1 MEKVLLIDG
10 NSIMNRAFYGI
21 MGNKMLT
28 TKDGHYTNAIYGFLS
43 IMFKN
48 MEEVEPTYMAIAFD
62 SKTAA
67 DTRKK
72 MYEGYKKHR
81 HAMPNELA
89 EQMPVIKEIL
99 EAMNIKTIEMADYEG
114 DDILGTLAKKFAHE
128 DKDVYILSGDRDL
141 FQLIEDHI
149 TVRIPR
155 TKMGKTETE
164 IYTKEKVEEEYGL
177 EPIDLIEVKALMGDS
192 SDEIPGVP
200 NVGPKTGTSLIK
212 QFKTIANLYKA
223 LEEGTVDLT
232 SKLKDTLIKNQDLAE
247 LSKELGTINTK
258 APIKEDLED
267 VKIVD
272 WDREKIA
279 EIFKRLNFNR
289 FIERFGLDKEINVKK
304 EAIKINVVE
313 KDVDELVK
321 DLNEAK
327 DANDLAK
334 DLNDLSKS
342 LDVTKNNDVEEND
355 TGSKQTN
362 GIIDKNLIFY
372 FETTSSNDETR
383 IIKKDILGIG
393 IYEKNENIIYT
404 KLNGKEDVLKL
415 KSIMEDAEINKIS
428 YNIKEDY
435 VLLKEYGI
443 NLMGIKYDADVA
455 AYILNPT
462 NTKHSIKDIASQYL
476 DIDLD
481 DLIPKKEDMQLNMF
495 DQVKDISNKEE
506 VGAYVYALNS
516 LYTITMQK
524 MKEDG
529 SIKLFEEIEMPLV
542 RVLGDMQFN
551 GMFVEKQELEK
562 FGEELKD
569 RLEKVKKEIYEYAG
583 EEFNINSTQQ
593 LGKILF
599 EKLKLTEPKKNKKGY
614 ATDVETL
621 EGIKHEHPIV
631 EKVLGYRSLIKLSS
645 TYVDGLI
652 PFINPKDNRIHAVF
666 NQTITATGR
675 ISCIDPN
682 LQNLPSHEGEGKNI
696 KKSFKAKDGYIYV
709 DADYSQIELRVLAH
723 ISKDET
729 MIEAFK
735 NDEDIHKQVA
745 SRVFGVPITKVTKE
759 QRSNAKAVNFGIIY
773 GITAFGL
780 SQQLKIGRKE
790 AQNYIDNYLKKYGGI
805 KIFMEDI
812 VKKAEEE
819 GFVETA
825 FGRRRYVPELK
836 SNNYVVRQF
845 GTRVAMNTPIQGT
858 AADIMKIAMNKVFDE
873 IKNLDAKVVL
883 QVHDELILEV
893 KEDQKE
899 QAKEILKSSM
909 ENATKLDVPLKVEL
923 SEGKTWFELK

>member
-48 MEEVEPTYMAIAFD
+48 MEEVKPSYMLIAFD

-67 DTRKK
+67 NTRKK

-81 HAMPNELA
+81 HAMPEELA
-89 EQMPVIKEIL
+89 EQMPVIKEVL
-99 EAMNIKTIEMADYEG
+99 NAMNIKIVEMADYEG
-114 DDILGTLAKKFAHE
+114 DDILGTFAKKFARE
-128 DKDVYILSGDRDL
+128 DKDVYILSGDRDI

-164 IYTKEKVEEEYGL
+164 IYTKAKVEEEYGL
-177 EPIDLIEVKALMGDS
+177 EPVDLIEVKALMGDS

-223 LEEGTVDLT
+223 LEDGTVDLT

-247 LSKELGTINTK
+247 LSKELGTINTN

-267 VKIVD
+267 VKIVE
-272 WDREKIA
+272 WNREKVA
-279 EIFKRLNFNR
+279 DIFKRLNFNR
-289 FIERFGLDKEINVKK
+289 FIERFGLDKEIKVKK
-304 EAIKINVVE
+304 EAIKINVIE
-313 KDVDELVK
+313 KNIDELVK
-321 DLNEAK
+321 E
-327 DANDLAK
+327 
-334 DLNDLSKS
+334 
-342 LDVTKNNDVEEND
+342 V
-355 TGSKQTN
+355 
-362 GIIDKNLIFY
+362 DKTLIFY
-372 FETTSSNDETR
+372 FETTSSNDESR

-393 IYEKNENIIYT
+393 IYGKNGNIIYT

-415 KSIMEDAEINKIS
+415 KSLMEDADIGKIS

-443 NLMGIKYDADVA
+443 NMKGIKYDADVA

-462 NTKHSIKDIASQYL
+462 NTKHNIKDIASQYL
-476 DIDLD
+476 DIVLD

-495 DQVKDISNKEE
+495 EQVKDISNKEE

-516 LYTITMQK
+516 LYAITMQK

-551 GMFVEKQELEK
+551 GMFVEKLEIEK
-562 FGEELKD
+562 IGKELKE

-614 ATDVETL
+614 STAVETL
-621 EGIKHEHPIV
+621 EGIKNEHPIV
-631 EKVLGYRSLIKLSS
+631 EKVLEYRGLIKLSS

-652 PFINPKDNRIHAVF
+652 IFINPKDSRIHAVF

-675 ISCIDPN
+675 ISCTDPN

-696 KKSFKAKDGYIYV
+696 KKSFKAKEGYVYI

-723 ISKDET
+723 ISKDEA
-729 MIEAFK
+729 MIKAFN
-735 NDEDIHKQVA
+735 NDGDIHREVA
-745 SRVFGVPITKVTKE
+745 SKVFGVPITKVTKE

-790 AQNYIDNYLKKYGGI
+790 AQNYIDNYLKKYSGI
-805 KIFMEDI
+805 KIFMEEI
-812 VKKAEEE
+812 VKKASEE
-819 GFVETA
+819 GLVETL

-858 AADIMKIAMNKVFDE
+858 AADIMKIAMNKVFDG
-873 IKNLDAKVVL
+873 IKDLDAKVVL

-893 KEDQKE
+893 KEEQKE

>member
-1 MEKVLLIDG
+1 MKKETNGGSMEKVLLIDG

-48 MEEVEPTYMAIAFD
+48 MEEVEPKYMAIAFD

-89 EQMPVIKEIL
+89 EQMPVIKEVL
-99 EAMNIKTIEMADYEG
+99 TAMNIKIIEMADYEG

-128 DKDVYILSGDRDL
+128 AKDVYILSGDRDL

-223 LEEGTVDLT
+223 LQDGTVDLT

-247 LSKELGTINTK
+247 LSKELGTININ

-272 WDREKIA
+272 WDREKVA

-289 FIERFGLDKEINVKK
+289 FIERFGLDKEINAKK
-304 EAIKINVVE
+304 EEIKINVIE
-313 KDVDELVK
+313 KSIDELVK
-321 DLNEAK
+321 ELNA
-327 DANDLAK
+327 
-334 DLNDLSKS
+334 
-342 LDVTKNNDVEEND
+342 T
-355 TGSKQTN
+355 
-362 GIIDKNLIFY
+362 KNLIFY
-372 FETTSSNDETR
+372 FETTSSNDESR

-393 IYEKNENIIYT
+393 IYEKNGNIIYT
-404 KLNGKEDVLKL
+404 KLNDKEDILKL
-415 KSIMEDAEINKIS
+415 KIIMEDANIDKIS

-443 NLMGIKYDADVA
+443 NMKGIKYDADVA

-462 NTKHSIKDIASQYL
+462 NTKHNIKDIASQYL

-551 GMFVEKQELEK
+551 GMNAQKQEIEK
-562 FGEELKD
+562 FGKELKE

-631 EKVLGYRSLIKLSS
+631 EKVLEYRSLIKLSS

-652 PFINPKDNRIHAVF
+652 VYINPKDSRIHAVF

-675 ISCIDPN
+675 ISCTDPN

-696 KKSFKAKDGYIYV
+696 KKSFKAKDGYVYV

-723 ISKDET
+723 ISKDKA

-735 NDEDIHKQVA
+735 NDEDIHRQVA
-745 SRVFGVPITKVTKE
+745 SKVFGVPITKVTKE

-790 AQNYIDNYLKKYGGI
+790 AQSYIDNYLKKYGGI
-805 KIFMEDI
+805 KEFMDGI
-812 VKKAEEE
+812 VKKAEKE

-845 GTRVAMNTPIQGT
+845 GTRVSMNTPIQGT

-873 IKNLDAKVVL
+873 IKDLDAKIVL

-893 KEDQKE
+893 KEEQKE
-899 QAKEILKSSM
+899 KAKEILKSSM
-909 ENATKLDVPLKVEL
+909 ENAAQLDVPLKVEL

>member
-48 MEEVEPTYMAIAFD
+48 MEEVKPSYMLIAFD

-67 DTRKK
+67 NTRKK

-81 HAMPNELA
+81 HAMPEELA
-89 EQMPVIKEIL
+89 EQMPVIKEVL
-99 EAMNIKTIEMADYEG
+99 NAMNIKIVEMADYEG
-114 DDILGTLAKKFAHE
+114 DDILGTFAKKFARE
-128 DKDVYILSGDRDL
+128 DKDVYILSGDRDI

-164 IYTKEKVEEEYGL
+164 IYTKAKVEEEYGL
-177 EPIDLIEVKALMGDS
+177 EPVDLIEVKALMGDS

-223 LEEGTVDLT
+223 LEDGTVDLT

-247 LSKELGTINTK
+247 LSKELGTINTN

-267 VKIVD
+267 VKIVE
-272 WDREKIA
+272 WNREKVA
-279 EIFKRLNFNR
+279 DIFKRLNFNR
-289 FIERFGLDKEINVKK
+289 FIERFGLDKEIKVKK
-304 EAIKINVVE
+304 EAIKINVIE
-313 KDVDELVK
+313 KNIDELVK
-321 DLNEAK
+321 E
-327 DANDLAK
+327 
-334 DLNDLSKS
+334 
-342 LDVTKNNDVEEND
+342 V
-355 TGSKQTN
+355 
-362 GIIDKNLIFY
+362 DKTLIFY
-372 FETTSSNDETR
+372 FETTSSNDESR

-393 IYEKNENIIYT
+393 IYGKNGNIIYT

-415 KSIMEDAEINKIS
+415 KSLMENADIGKIS

-443 NLMGIKYDADVA
+443 NMKGIKYDADVA

-462 NTKHSIKDIASQYL
+462 NTKHNIKDIASQYL
-476 DIDLD
+476 DIVLD

-495 DQVKDISNKEE
+495 EQVKDISNKEE

-516 LYTITMQK
+516 LYAITMQK

-551 GMFVEKQELEK
+551 GMFVEKLEIEK
-562 FGEELKD
+562 IGKELKE

-614 ATDVETL
+614 STAVETL
-621 EGIKHEHPIV
+621 EGIKNEHPIV
-631 EKVLGYRSLIKLSS
+631 EKVLEYRGLIKLSS

-652 PFINPKDNRIHAVF
+652 IFINPKDSRIHAVF

-675 ISCIDPN
+675 ISCTDPN

-696 KKSFKAKDGYIYV
+696 KKSFKAKEGYVYI

-723 ISKDET
+723 ISKDEA
-729 MIEAFK
+729 MIKAFN
-735 NDEDIHKQVA
+735 NDGDIHREVA
-745 SRVFGVPITKVTKE
+745 SKVFGVPITKVTKE

-790 AQNYIDNYLKKYGGI
+790 AQNYIDNYLKKYSGI
-805 KIFMEDI
+805 KIFMEEI
-812 VKKAEEE
+812 VKKASEE
-819 GFVETA
+819 GFVETL

-858 AADIMKIAMNKVFDE
+858 AADIMKIAMNKVFDG
-873 IKNLDAKVVL
+873 IKDLDAKVVL

-893 KEDQKE
+893 KEEQKE

-909 ENATKLDVPLKVEL
+909 ENAAKLDVPLKVEL

>member
-48 MEEVEPTYMAIAFD
+48 MEEVKPSYMLIAFD

-67 DTRKK
+67 NTRKK

-81 HAMPNELA
+81 HAMPEELA
-89 EQMPVIKEIL
+89 EQMPVIKEVL
-99 EAMNIKTIEMADYEG
+99 NAMNIKIVEMADYEG
-114 DDILGTLAKKFAHE
+114 DDILGTFAKKFARE
-128 DKDVYILSGDRDL
+128 DKDVYILSGDRDI

-164 IYTKEKVEEEYGL
+164 IYTKAKVEEEYGL
-177 EPIDLIEVKALMGDS
+177 EPVDLIEVKALMGDS

-223 LEEGTVDLT
+223 LEDGTVDLT

-247 LSKELGTINTK
+247 LSKELGTINTN

-267 VKIVD
+267 VKIVE
-272 WDREKIA
+272 WNREKVVD
-279 EIFKRLNFNR
+279 IFKRLNFNR
-289 FIERFGLDKEINVKK
+289 FIERFGLDKEIKAKK
-304 EAIKINVVE
+304 EAIKIDVIE
-313 KDVDELVK
+313 KNIDELVK
-321 DLNEAK
+321 E
-327 DANDLAK
+327 
-334 DLNDLSKS
+334 
-342 LDVTKNNDVEEND
+342 V
-355 TGSKQTN
+355 
-362 GIIDKNLIFY
+362 DKTLIFY
-372 FETTSSNDETR
+372 FETTSSNDESR

-393 IYEKNENIIYT
+393 IYGKNGNIIYT

-415 KSIMEDAEINKIS
+415 KSLMENADIGKIS

-443 NLMGIKYDADVA
+443 NMKGIKYDADVA

-462 NTKHSIKDIASQYL
+462 NTKHNIKDIASQYL
-476 DIDLD
+476 DIVLD

-495 DQVKDISNKEE
+495 EQVKDISNKEE

-516 LYTITMQK
+516 LYAITMQK

-551 GMFVEKQELEK
+551 GMFVEKK
-562 FGEELKD
+562 KKKKIGKELKE

-614 ATDVETL
+614 STAVETL
-621 EGIKHEHPIV
+621 EGIKNEHPIV
-631 EKVLGYRSLIKLSS
+631 EKVLEYRGLIKLSS

-652 PFINPKDNRIHAVF
+652 IFINPKDSRIHAVF

-675 ISCIDPN
+675 ISCTDPN

-696 KKSFKAKDGYIYV
+696 KKSFKAKEGYVYI

-723 ISKDET
+723 ISKDEA
-729 MIEAFK
+729 MIKAFN
-735 NDEDIHKQVA
+735 NDGDIHREVA
-745 SRVFGVPITKVTKE
+745 SKVFGVPITKVTKE

-790 AQNYIDNYLKKYGGI
+790 AQNYIDNYLKKYSGI
-805 KIFMEDI
+805 KIFMEEI
-812 VKKAEEE
+812 VKKASEE
-819 GFVETA
+819 GFVETL

-858 AADIMKIAMNKVFDE
+858 AADIMKIAMNKVFDG
-873 IKNLDAKVVL
+873 IKDLDAKVVL

-893 KEDQKE
+893 KEEQKE

>member
-21 MGNKMLT
+21 MGNKMLA

-89 EQMPVIKEIL
+89 EQMPVIKEVL
-99 EAMNIKTIEMADYEG
+99 QDMNIKIIEMADYEG

-164 IYTKEKVEEEYGL
+164 IYTKAKVEEEYGL

-223 LEEGTVDLT
+223 LQDGTVDLT

-247 LSKELGTINTK
+247 LSKKLGTINTK

-267 VKIVD
+267 VKIVE
-272 WDREKIA
+272 WDREKVA
-279 EIFKRLNFNR
+279 EIFKKLNFNR
-289 FIERFGLDKEINVKK
+289 FIERFGLDKEIKAKK
-304 EAIKINVVE
+304 EAIKINVIE
-313 KDVDELVK
+313 KNIDELVQE
-321 DLNEAK
+321 LNEAK
-327 DANDLAK
+327 D
-334 DLNDLSKS
+334 
-342 LDVTKNNDVEEND
+342 
-355 TGSKQTN
+355 
-362 GIIDKNLIFY
+362 LIFY
-372 FETTSSNDETR
+372 FETSSSNDESR

-393 IYEKNENIIYT
+393 IYEENGNIIYT
-404 KLNGKEDVLKL
+404 KLNGKDDVLKL
-415 KSIMEDAEINKIS
+415 KSIMENKKVGKIS

-443 NLMGIKYDADVA
+443 NMQGIKYDADVA

-462 NTKHSIKDIASQYL
+462 NTKHNIKDIASQYL

-516 LYTITMQK
+516 LYSITMKK
-524 MKEDG
+524 MQEDG

-551 GMFVEKQELEK
+551 GMFVEKQEIEK
-562 FGEELKD
+562 FGKELKE

-631 EKVLGYRSLIKLSS
+631 EKVLEYRSLIKLSS

-652 PFINPKDNRIHAVF
+652 AFINPKDSRIHAVF

-675 ISCIDPN
+675 ISCTDPN

-696 KKSFKAKDGYIYV
+696 KKSFKAKDGYVYV

-729 MIEAFK
+729 MIKAFN
-735 NDEDIHKQVA
+735 NDEDIHREVA
-745 SRVFGVPITKVTKE
+745 SKVFGVPITKVTKE

-780 SQQLKIGRKE
+780 LQQLKIGRKE

-805 KIFMEDI
+805 KTFMDNI

-819 GFVETA
+819 GFVETL

-858 AADIMKIAMNKVFDE
+858 AADIMKIAMNKVFDG
-873 IKNLDAKVVL
+873 IKDLDAKVVL

-893 KEDQKE
+893 KEEQKE
-899 QAKEILKSSM
+899 QAKQILQSSM
-909 ENATKLDVPLKVEL
+909 ENAAKLDVPLKVEL

>member
-48 MEEVEPTYMAIAFD
+48 MEEVKPSYMLIAFD

-67 DTRKK
+67 NTRKK

-81 HAMPNELA
+81 HAMPEELA
-89 EQMPVIKEIL
+89 EQMPVIKEVL
-99 EAMNIKTIEMADYEG
+99 NAMNIKIVEMADYEG
-114 DDILGTLAKKFAHE
+114 DDILGTFAKKFARE
-128 DKDVYILSGDRDL
+128 DKDVYILSGDRDI

-164 IYTKEKVEEEYGL
+164 IYTKAKVEEEYGL
-177 EPIDLIEVKALMGDS
+177 EPVDLIEVKALMGDS

-223 LEEGTVDLT
+223 LEDGTVDLT

-247 LSKELGTINTK
+247 LSKELGTINTN

-267 VKIVD
+267 VKIVE
-272 WDREKIA
+272 WNREKVVD
-279 EIFKRLNFNR
+279 IFKRLNFNR
-289 FIERFGLDKEINVKK
+289 FIERFGLDKEIKAKK
-304 EAIKINVVE
+304 EAIEIDVIE
-313 KDVDELVK
+313 KNIDELVK
-321 DLNEAK
+321 E
-327 DANDLAK
+327 
-334 DLNDLSKS
+334 
-342 LDVTKNNDVEEND
+342 V
-355 TGSKQTN
+355 
-362 GIIDKNLIFY
+362 DKTLIFY
-372 FETTSSNDETR
+372 FETTSSNDESR
-383 IIKKDILGIG
+383 IINKDILGIG
-393 IYEKNENIIYT
+393 IYGKNGNIIYT

-415 KSIMEDAEINKIS
+415 KSLMENADIGKIS

-443 NLMGIKYDADVA
+443 NMKGIKYDADVA

-462 NTKHSIKDIASQYL
+462 NTKHNIKDIASQYL
-476 DIDLD
+476 DIVLD

-495 DQVKDISNKEE
+495 EQVKDISNKEE

-516 LYTITMQK
+516 LYAITMQK

-551 GMFVEKQELEK
+551 GMFVEKLEIEK
-562 FGEELKD
+562 IGKELKE

-614 ATDVETL
+614 STAVETL
-621 EGIKHEHPIV
+621 EGIKNEHPIV
-631 EKVLGYRSLIKLSS
+631 EKVLEYRGLIKLSS

-652 PFINPKDNRIHAVF
+652 IFINPKDSRIHAVF

-675 ISCIDPN
+675 ISCTDPN

-696 KKSFKAKDGYIYV
+696 KKSFKAKEGYVYI

-723 ISKDET
+723 ISKDEA
-729 MIEAFK
+729 MIKAFN
-735 NDEDIHKQVA
+735 NDGDIHREVA
-745 SRVFGVPITKVTKE
+745 SKVFGVPITKVTKE

-790 AQNYIDNYLKKYGGI
+790 AQNYIDNYLKKYSGI
-805 KIFMEDI
+805 KIFMEEI
-812 VKKAEEE
+812 VKKASEE
-819 GFVETA
+819 GFVETL

-858 AADIMKIAMNKVFDE
+858 AADIMKIAMNKVFDG
-873 IKNLDAKVVL
+873 IKDLDAKVVL

-893 KEDQKE
+893 KEEQKE

>member
-48 MEEVEPTYMAIAFD
+48 MEEVKPSYMLIAFD

-67 DTRKK
+67 NTRKK

-81 HAMPNELA
+81 HAMPEELA
-89 EQMPVIKEIL
+89 EQMPVIKEVL
-99 EAMNIKTIEMADYEG
+99 NAMNIKIVEMADYEG
-114 DDILGTLAKKFAHE
+114 DDILGTFAKKFARE
-128 DKDVYILSGDRDL
+128 DKDVYILSGDRDI

-164 IYTKEKVEEEYGL
+164 IYTKAKVEEEYGL
-177 EPIDLIEVKALMGDS
+177 EPVDLIEVKALMGDS

-223 LEEGTVDLT
+223 LKDGTVDLT

-247 LSKELGTINTK
+247 LSKELGTINTN

-267 VKIVD
+267 VKIVE
-272 WDREKIA
+272 WNREKVVD
-279 EIFKRLNFNR
+279 IFKRLNFNR
-289 FIERFGLDKEINVKK
+289 FIERFGLDKEIKAKK
-304 EAIKINVVE
+304 EAIKIDVIE
-313 KDVDELVK
+313 KNIDELVK
-321 DLNEAK
+321 E
-327 DANDLAK
+327 
-334 DLNDLSKS
+334 
-342 LDVTKNNDVEEND
+342 V
-355 TGSKQTN
+355 
-362 GIIDKNLIFY
+362 DKTLIFY
-372 FETTSSNDETR
+372 FETTSSNDESK

-393 IYEKNENIIYT
+393 IYGKNGNIIYT

-415 KSIMEDAEINKIS
+415 KSLMENADIGKIS

-443 NLMGIKYDADVA
+443 NMKGIKYDADVA

-462 NTKHSIKDIASQYL
+462 NTKHNIKDIASQYL
-476 DIDLD
+476 DIVLD

-495 DQVKDISNKEE
+495 EQVKDISNKEE

-516 LYTITMQK
+516 LYAITMQK

-551 GMFVEKQELEK
+551 GMFVEKLEIEK
-562 FGEELKD
+562 IGKELKE

-614 ATDVETL
+614 STAVETL
-621 EGIKHEHPIV
+621 EGIKNEHPIV
-631 EKVLGYRSLIKLSS
+631 EKVLEYRGLIKLSS

-652 PFINPKDNRIHAVF
+652 IFINPKDSRIHAVF

-675 ISCIDPN
+675 ISCTDPN

-696 KKSFKAKDGYIYV
+696 KKSFKAKEGYVYI

-723 ISKDET
+723 ISKDEA
-729 MIEAFK
+729 MIKAFN
-735 NDEDIHKQVA
+735 NDGDIHREVA
-745 SRVFGVPITKVTKE
+745 SKVFGVPITKVTKE

-790 AQNYIDNYLKKYGGI
+790 AQNYIDNYLKKYSGI
-805 KIFMEDI
+805 KIFMEEI
-812 VKKAEEE
+812 VKKASEE
-819 GFVETA
+819 GLVETL

-858 AADIMKIAMNKVFDE
+858 AADIMKIAMNKVFDG
-873 IKNLDAKVVL
+873 IKDLDAKVVL

-893 KEDQKE
+893 KEEQKE

-909 ENATKLDVPLKVEL
+909 ENAAKLDVPLKVEL

>member
-48 MEEVEPTYMAIAFD
+48 MEEVKPSYMLIAFD

-67 DTRKK
+67 NTRKK

-81 HAMPNELA
+81 HAMPEELA
-89 EQMPVIKEIL
+89 EQMPVIKEVL
-99 EAMNIKTIEMADYEG
+99 NAMNIKIVEMADYEG
-114 DDILGTLAKKFAHE
+114 DDILGTFAKKFARE
-128 DKDVYILSGDRDL
+128 DKDVYILSGDRDI

-164 IYTKEKVEEEYGL
+164 IYTKAKIEEEYGL
-177 EPIDLIEVKALMGDS
+177 EPVDLIEVKALMGDS

-223 LEEGTVDLT
+223 LEDGTVDLT

-247 LSKELGTINTK
+247 LSKELGTINTN

-267 VKIVD
+267 VKIVE
-272 WDREKIA
+272 WNREKVA
-279 EIFKRLNFNR
+279 DIFKRLNFNR
-289 FIERFGLDKEINVKK
+289 FIERFGLDKEIKVKK
-304 EAIKINVVE
+304 EAIKINVIE
-313 KDVDELVK
+313 KNIDELVK
-321 DLNEAK
+321 E
-327 DANDLAK
+327 
-334 DLNDLSKS
+334 
-342 LDVTKNNDVEEND
+342 V
-355 TGSKQTN
+355 
-362 GIIDKNLIFY
+362 DKTLIFY
-372 FETTSSNDETR
+372 FETTSSNDESR

-393 IYEKNENIIYT
+393 IYGKNGNIIYT

-415 KSIMEDAEINKIS
+415 KSLMENADIGKIS

-443 NLMGIKYDADVA
+443 NMKGIKYDADVA

-462 NTKHSIKDIASQYL
+462 NTKHNIKDIASQYL
-476 DIDLD
+476 DIVLD

-495 DQVKDISNKEE
+495 EQVKDISNKEE

-516 LYTITMQK
+516 LYAITMQK

-551 GMFVEKQELEK
+551 GMFVEKLEIEK
-562 FGEELKD
+562 IGKELKE

-614 ATDVETL
+614 STAVETL
-621 EGIKHEHPIV
+621 EGIKNEHPIV
-631 EKVLGYRSLIKLSS
+631 EKVLEYRGLIKLSS

-652 PFINPKDNRIHAVF
+652 IFINPKDSRIHAVF

-675 ISCIDPN
+675 ISCTDPN

-696 KKSFKAKDGYIYV
+696 KKSFKAKEGYVYI

-723 ISKDET
+723 ISKDEA
-729 MIEAFK
+729 MIKAFN
-735 NDEDIHKQVA
+735 NDGDIHREVA
-745 SRVFGVPITKVTKE
+745 SKVFGVPITKVTKE

-790 AQNYIDNYLKKYGGI
+790 AQNYIDNYLKKYSGI
-805 KIFMEDI
+805 KIFMEEI
-812 VKKAEEE
+812 VKKASEE
-819 GFVETA
+819 GLVETL

-858 AADIMKIAMNKVFDE
+858 AADIMKIAMNKVFDG
-873 IKNLDAKVVL
+873 IKDLDAKVVL

-893 KEDQKE
+893 KEEQKE

-909 ENATKLDVPLKVEL
+909 ENAAKLDVPLKVEL

>member
-89 EQMPVIKEIL
+89 EQMPVIKEVL
-99 EAMNIKTIEMADYEG
+99 TAMNIKIIEMADYEG

-128 DKDVYILSGDRDL
+128 SKDVYILSGDRDL

-164 IYTKEKVEEEYGL
+164 IYTKAKVEEEYGL
-177 EPIDLIEVKALMGDS
+177 DPIDLIEVKALMGDS

-232 SKLKDTLIKNQDLAE
+232 SKLKETLIKNQDLAE

-321 DLNEAK
+321 DLNE
-327 DANDLAK
+327 
-334 DLNDLSKS
+334 
-342 LDVTKNNDVEEND
+342 T
-355 TGSKQTN
+355 
-362 GIIDKNLIFY
+362 KNLIFY
-372 FETTSSNDETR
+372 FETTSSNDEKR

-393 IYEKNENIIYT
+393 IYEKNGNIIYT

-415 KSIMEDAEINKIS
+415 KSIMEDVDISKIS

-631 EKVLGYRSLIKLSS
+631 EKVLEYRSLIKLSS

-675 ISCIDPN
+675 ISCTDPN

>member
-48 MEEVEPTYMAIAFD
+48 MEEVKPSYMLIAFD

-67 DTRKK
+67 NTRKK

-81 HAMPNELA
+81 HAMPEELA
-89 EQMPVIKEIL
+89 EQMPVIKEVL
-99 EAMNIKTIEMADYEG
+99 NAMNIKIVEMADYEG
-114 DDILGTLAKKFAHE
+114 DDILGTFAKKFARE
-128 DKDVYILSGDRDL
+128 DKDVYILSGDRDI

-164 IYTKEKVEEEYGL
+164 IYTKAKVEEEYGL
-177 EPIDLIEVKALMGDS
+177 EPVDLIEVKALMGDS

-223 LEEGTVDLT
+223 LEDGTVDLT

-247 LSKELGTINTK
+247 LSKELGTINTN

-267 VKIVD
+267 VKIVE
-272 WDREKIA
+272 WNREKVA
-279 EIFKRLNFNR
+279 DIFKRLNFNR
-289 FIERFGLDKEINVKK
+289 FIERFGLDKEIKAKK
-304 EAIKINVVE
+304 EAIKIDVIE
-313 KDVDELVK
+313 KNIDELVK
-321 DLNEAK
+321 E
-327 DANDLAK
+327 
-334 DLNDLSKS
+334 
-342 LDVTKNNDVEEND
+342 V
-355 TGSKQTN
+355 
-362 GIIDKNLIFY
+362 DKTLIFY
-372 FETTSSNDETR
+372 FETTSSNDESR

-393 IYEKNENIIYT
+393 IYGKNGNIIYT

-415 KSIMEDAEINKIS
+415 KSLMENADIGKIS

-443 NLMGIKYDADVA
+443 NMKGIKYDADVA

-462 NTKHSIKDIASQYL
+462 NTKHNIKDIASQYL
-476 DIDLD
+476 DIVLD

-495 DQVKDISNKEE
+495 EQVKDISNKEE

-516 LYTITMQK
+516 LYAITMQK

-551 GMFVEKQELEK
+551 GMFVEKLEIEK
-562 FGEELKD
+562 IGKELKE

-614 ATDVETL
+614 STAVETL
-621 EGIKHEHPIV
+621 EGIKNEHPIV
-631 EKVLGYRSLIKLSS
+631 EKVLEYRGLIKLSS

-652 PFINPKDNRIHAVF
+652 IFINPKDSRIHAVF

-675 ISCIDPN
+675 ISCTDPN

-696 KKSFKAKDGYIYV
+696 KKSFKAKEGYVYI

-723 ISKDET
+723 ISKDEA
-729 MIEAFK
+729 MIKAFN
-735 NDEDIHKQVA
+735 NDGDIHREVA
-745 SRVFGVPITKVTKE
+745 SKVFGVPITKVTKE

-790 AQNYIDNYLKKYGGI
+790 AQNYIDNYLKKYSGI
-805 KIFMEDI
+805 KIFMEEI
-812 VKKAEEE
+812 VKKASEE
-819 GFVETA
+819 GLVETL

-858 AADIMKIAMNKVFDE
+858 AADIMKIAMNKVFDG
-873 IKNLDAKVVL
+873 IKDLDAKVVL

-893 KEDQKE
+893 KEEQKE

-909 ENATKLDVPLKVEL
+909 ENAAKLDVPLKVEL

>member
-48 MEEVEPTYMAIAFD
+48 MEEVKPSYMLIAFD

-67 DTRKK
+67 NTRKK

-81 HAMPNELA
+81 HAMPEELA
-89 EQMPVIKEIL
+89 EQMPVIKEVL
-99 EAMNIKTIEMADYEG
+99 NAMNIKIVEMADYEG
-114 DDILGTLAKKFAHE
+114 DDILGTFAKKFARE
-128 DKDVYILSGDRDL
+128 DKDVYILSGDRDI

-164 IYTKEKVEEEYGL
+164 IYTKAKVEEEYGL
-177 EPIDLIEVKALMGDS
+177 EPVDLIEVKALMGDS

-200 NVGPKTGTSLIK
+200 NVGAKTGTSLIK

-223 LEEGTVDLT
+223 LEDGTVDLT

-247 LSKELGTINTK
+247 LSKELGTINTN

-267 VKIVD
+267 VKIVE
-272 WDREKIA
+272 WNREKVVD
-279 EIFKRLNFNR
+279 IFKRLNFNR
-289 FIERFGLDKEINVKK
+289 FIERFGLDKEIKAKK
-304 EAIKINVVE
+304 EAIKINVIE
-313 KDVDELVK
+313 KNIDELVK
-321 DLNEAK
+321 E
-327 DANDLAK
+327 
-334 DLNDLSKS
+334 
-342 LDVTKNNDVEEND
+342 V
-355 TGSKQTN
+355 
-362 GIIDKNLIFY
+362 DKTLIFY
-372 FETTSSNDETR
+372 FETTSSNDESR
-383 IIKKDILGIG
+383 IINKDILGIG
-393 IYEKNENIIYT
+393 IYGKNGNIIYT

-415 KSIMEDAEINKIS
+415 KSLMENADIGKIS

-443 NLMGIKYDADVA
+443 NMKGIKYDADVA

-462 NTKHSIKDIASQYL
+462 NTKHNIKDIASQYL
-476 DIDLD
+476 DIVLD

-495 DQVKDISNKEE
+495 EQVKDISNKEE

-516 LYTITMQK
+516 LYAITMQK

-551 GMFVEKQELEK
+551 GMFVEKLEIEK
-562 FGEELKD
+562 IGKELKE

-614 ATDVETL
+614 STAVETL
-621 EGIKHEHPIV
+621 EGIKNEHPIV
-631 EKVLGYRSLIKLSS
+631 EKVLEYRGLIKLSS

-652 PFINPKDNRIHAVF
+652 IFINPKDSRIHAVF

-675 ISCIDPN
+675 ISCTDPN

-696 KKSFKAKDGYIYV
+696 KKSFKAKEGYVYI

-723 ISKDET
+723 ISKDEA
-729 MIEAFK
+729 MIKAFN
-735 NDEDIHKQVA
+735 NDGDIHREVA
-745 SRVFGVPITKVTKE
+745 SKVFGVPITKVTKE

-790 AQNYIDNYLKKYGGI
+790 AQNYIDNYLKKYSGI
-805 KIFMEDI
+805 KIFMEEI
-812 VKKAEEE
+812 VKKASEE
-819 GFVETA
+819 GFVETL

-858 AADIMKIAMNKVFDE
+858 AADIMKIAMNKVFDG
-873 IKNLDAKVVL
+873 IKDLDAKVVL

-893 KEDQKE
+893 KEEQKE

-909 ENATKLDVPLKVEL
+909 ENAAKLDVPLKVEL

>member
-1 MEKVLLIDG
+1 MTEIQFIYAYTKQFEKMLEIQQLAFERSEKGMNFNMEKVLLIDG

-48 MEEVEPTYMAIAFD
+48 MEEVEPTYMLIAFD

-81 HAMPNELA
+81 HSMPNELA
-89 EQMPVIKEIL
+89 EQMPIIKEIL
-99 EAMNIKTIEMADYEG
+99 TAMNIKVIEMPDYEG
-114 DDILGTLAKKFAHE
+114 DDILGTLAKRFAHK

-223 LEEGTVDLT
+223 LHEGTIELT

-247 LSKELGTINTK
+247 LSKELGTININ

-272 WDREKIA
+272 WDREKVA

-289 FIERFGLDKEINVKK
+289 FIERFNLDKEINAKK
-304 EAIKINVVE
+304 EAIKINVIE
-313 KDVDELVK
+313 KSIDELV
-321 DLNEAK
+321 
-327 DANDLAK
+327 
-334 DLNDLSKS
+334 S
-342 LDVTKNNDVEEND
+342 V
-355 TGSKQTN
+355 
-362 GIIDKNLIFY
+362 IDENLIFY
-372 FETTSSNDETR
+372 LETTSSNDESR

-393 IYEKNENIIYT
+393 IYGKNGNIIYT
-404 KLNGKEDVLKL
+404 KLNGKEDILKL
-415 KSIMEDAEINKIS
+415 KNVMENKSMNKIS

-443 NLMGIKYDADVA
+443 NMQGIKYDADIAV
-455 AYILNPT
+455 YILNPT
-462 NTKHSIKDIASQYL
+462 NTKHNIKDIASQYL

-495 DQVKDISNKEE
+495 EQVKDISNKEE

-516 LYTITMQK
+516 LYTITMKK
-524 MKEDG
+524 MREDG

-551 GMFVEKQELEK
+551 GMKAQKQEIEN
-562 FGEELKD
+562 FGKELKE

-631 EKVLGYRSLIKLSS
+631 EKVLEYRSLIKLSS

-675 ISCIDPN
+675 ISCTYPN

-729 MIEAFK
+729 MIKAFK
-735 NDEDIHKQVA
+735 NDEDIHREVA
-745 SRVFGVPITKVTKE
+745 SKVFGVPITKVTKE

-858 AADIMKIAMNKVFDE
+858 AADIMKIAMNKVFDGL
-873 IKNLDAKVVL
+873 KGLDAKVVL

-893 KEDQKE
+893 KEEQKE
-899 QAKEILKSSM
+899 KAKEILKSSM
-909 ENATKLDVPLKVEL
+909 ENAVKLDVPLKVEL

>member
-48 MEEVEPTYMAIAFD
+48 MEEVKPSYMLIAFD

-67 DTRKK
+67 NTRKK

-81 HAMPNELA
+81 HAMPEELA
-89 EQMPVIKEIL
+89 EQMPVIKEVL
-99 EAMNIKTIEMADYEG
+99 NAMNIKIVEMADYEG
-114 DDILGTLAKKFAHE
+114 DDILGTFAKKFARE
-128 DKDVYILSGDRDL
+128 DKDVYILSGDRDI

-164 IYTKEKVEEEYGL
+164 IYTKAKVEEEYGL
-177 EPIDLIEVKALMGDS
+177 EPVDLIEVKALMGDS

-223 LEEGTVDLT
+223 LEDGTVDLT

-247 LSKELGTINTK
+247 LSKELGTINTN

-267 VKIVD
+267 VKIVE
-272 WDREKIA
+272 WNREKVA
-279 EIFKRLNFNR
+279 DIFKRLNFNR
-289 FIERFGLDKEINVKK
+289 FIERFGLDKEIKVKK
-304 EAIKINVVE
+304 EAIKINVIE
-313 KDVDELVK
+313 KNIDELVK
-321 DLNEAK
+321 E
-327 DANDLAK
+327 
-334 DLNDLSKS
+334 
-342 LDVTKNNDVEEND
+342 V
-355 TGSKQTN
+355 
-362 GIIDKNLIFY
+362 DKTLIFY
-372 FETTSSNDETR
+372 FETTSSNDESR

-393 IYEKNENIIYT
+393 IYGKNGNIIYT
-404 KLNGKEDVLKL
+404 KLNGKEDVLRL
-415 KSIMEDAEINKIS
+415 KSLMEDADIGKIS

-443 NLMGIKYDADVA
+443 NMKGIKYDADVA

-462 NTKHSIKDIASQYL
+462 NTKHNIKDIASQYL
-476 DIDLD
+476 DIVLD

-495 DQVKDISNKEE
+495 EQVKDISNKEE

-516 LYTITMQK
+516 LYAITMQK

-551 GMFVEKQELEK
+551 GMFVEKLEIEK
-562 FGEELKD
+562 IGKELKE

-614 ATDVETL
+614 STAVETL
-621 EGIKHEHPIV
+621 EGIKNEHPIV
-631 EKVLGYRSLIKLSS
+631 EKVLEYRGLIKLSS

-652 PFINPKDNRIHAVF
+652 IFINPKDSRIHAVF

-675 ISCIDPN
+675 ISCTDPN

-696 KKSFKAKDGYIYV
+696 KKSFKAKEGYVYI

-723 ISKDET
+723 ISKDEA
-729 MIEAFK
+729 MIKAFN
-735 NDEDIHKQVA
+735 NDGDIHREVA
-745 SRVFGVPITKVTKE
+745 SKVFGVPITKVTKE

-790 AQNYIDNYLKKYGGI
+790 AQNYIDNYLKKYSGI
-805 KIFMEDI
+805 KIFMEEI
-812 VKKAEEE
+812 VKKASEE
-819 GFVETA
+819 GFVETL

-858 AADIMKIAMNKVFDE
+858 AADIMKIAMNKVFDG
-873 IKNLDAKVVL
+873 IKDLDAKVVL

-893 KEDQKE
+893 KEEQKE

>member
-48 MEEVEPTYMAIAFD
+48 MEEVKPSYMLIAFD

-67 DTRKK
+67 NTRKK

-81 HAMPNELA
+81 HAMPEELA
-89 EQMPVIKEIL
+89 EQMPVIKEVL
-99 EAMNIKTIEMADYEG
+99 NAMNIKIVEMADYEG
-114 DDILGTLAKKFAHE
+114 DDILGTFAKKFARE
-128 DKDVYILSGDRDL
+128 DKDVYILSGDRDI

-164 IYTKEKVEEEYGL
+164 IYTKAKVEEEYGL
-177 EPIDLIEVKALMGDS
+177 EPVDLIEVKALMGDS

-223 LEEGTVDLT
+223 LEDGTVDLT

-247 LSKELGTINTK
+247 LSKELGTINTN

-267 VKIVD
+267 VKIVE
-272 WDREKIA
+272 WNREKVVD
-279 EIFKRLNFNR
+279 IFKRLNFNR
-289 FIERFGLDKEINVKK
+289 FIERFGLDKEIKAKK
-304 EAIKINVVE
+304 EAIEIDVIE
-313 KDVDELVK
+313 KNIDELVK
-321 DLNEAK
+321 E
-327 DANDLAK
+327 
-334 DLNDLSKS
+334 
-342 LDVTKNNDVEEND
+342 V
-355 TGSKQTN
+355 
-362 GIIDKNLIFY
+362 DKTLIFY
-372 FETTSSNDETR
+372 FETTSSNDESR

-393 IYEKNENIIYT
+393 IYGKNGNIIYT

-415 KSIMEDAEINKIS
+415 KSLMENADIGKIS

-443 NLMGIKYDADVA
+443 NMKGIKYDADVA

-462 NTKHSIKDIASQYL
+462 NTKHNIKDIASQYL
-476 DIDLD
+476 DIVLD

-495 DQVKDISNKEE
+495 EQVKDISNKEE

-516 LYTITMQK
+516 LYAITMQK

-551 GMFVEKQELEK
+551 GMFVEKLEIEK
-562 FGEELKD
+562 IGKELKE

-614 ATDVETL
+614 STAVETL
-621 EGIKHEHPIV
+621 EGIKNEHPIV
-631 EKVLGYRSLIKLSS
+631 EKVLEYRGLIKLSS

-652 PFINPKDNRIHAVF
+652 IFINPKDSRIHAVF

-675 ISCIDPN
+675 ISCTDPN

-696 KKSFKAKDGYIYV
+696 KKSFKAKEGYVYI

-723 ISKDET
+723 ISKDEA
-729 MIEAFK
+729 MIKAFN
-735 NDEDIHKQVA
+735 NDGDIHREVA
-745 SRVFGVPITKVTKE
+745 SKVFGVPITKVTKE

-790 AQNYIDNYLKKYGGI
+790 AQNYIDNYLKKYSGI
-805 KIFMEDI
+805 KIFMEEI
-812 VKKAEEE
+812 VKKASEE
-819 GFVETA
+819 GLVETL

-858 AADIMKIAMNKVFDE
+858 AADIMKIAMNKVFDG
-873 IKNLDAKVVL
+873 IKDLDAKVVL

-893 KEDQKE
+893 KEEQKE

-909 ENATKLDVPLKVEL
+909 ENAAKLDVPLKVEL

>member
-10 NSIMNRAFYGI
+10 NSMMNRAFYGI

-28 TKDGHYTNAIYGFLS
+28 TKDGKYTNAIYGFLS

-48 MEEVEPTYMAIAFD
+48 IEEVEPTYIAIAFD

-67 DTRKK
+67 NVRKNL
-72 MYEGYKKHR
+72 YEGYKKHR
-81 HAMPNELA
+81 HAMPEELA
-89 EQMPVIKEIL
+89 EQMPIIKDIL
-99 EAMNIKTIEMADYEG
+99 IAMNIKIIEMADYEG
-114 DDILGTLAKKFAHE
+114 DDILGTLAKKFVRE
-128 DKDVYILSGDRDL
+128 DKEVYILSGDRDL

-212 QFKTIANLYKA
+212 QFKTISNLYKA

-232 SKLKDTLIKNQDLAE
+232 SKLKDTLIKNKDLAE
-247 LSKELGTINTK
+247 LSKELGTIKIN
-258 APIKEDLED
+258 APIKENLED
-267 VKIVD
+267 IKIVE
-272 WDREKIA
+272 WDRKKVA
-279 EIFKRLNFNR
+279 DIFKKLNFNR
-289 FIERFGLDKEINVKK
+289 FIERFNLNKELEEKK
-304 EAIKINVVE
+304 AEIKINVVE
-313 KDVDELVK
+313 KNIDDLINELNT
-321 DLNEAK
+321 LIE
-327 DANDLAK
+327 
-334 DLNDLSKS
+334 
-342 LDVTKNNDVEEND
+342 
-355 TGSKQTN
+355 
-362 GIIDKNLIFY
+362 DKLIFY
-372 FETTSSNDETR
+372 FETTTSKDESR

-393 IYEKNENIIYT
+393 IYEKNGNIIYT
-404 KLNGKEDVLKL
+404 KLSNIEDVLKL
-415 KSIMEDAEINKIS
+415 KDIMEDESTSKIS

-443 NLMGIKYDADVA
+443 NIKGIKYDADVA
-455 AYILNPT
+455 SYILNPT
-462 NTKHSIKDIASQYL
+462 NTKHTIKDIANQYL

-481 DLIPKKEDMQLNMF
+481 ELIPKKEDTQLNIF
-495 DQVKDISNKEE
+495 EQVKDISSKEE
-506 VGAYVYALNS
+506 VGAYVYALNQ
-516 LYTITMQK
+516 LYTVTMEK
-524 MKEDG
+524 MQSDG
-529 SIKLFEEIEMPLV
+529 SIKLFEEIEMPLTS
-542 RVLGDMQFN
+542 VLGDMQFN
-551 GMFVEKQELEK
+551 GMFVEKSELEK
-562 FGEELKD
+562 FGKELKE
-569 RLEKVKKEIYEYAG
+569 RLSNLTKEIYDLAG
-583 EEFNINSTQQ
+583 EEFNVNSTQQ

-621 EGIKHEHPIV
+621 EGIKDEHPIV
-631 EKVLGYRSLIKLSS
+631 QKVLDYRGLIKLSS

-675 ISCIDPN
+675 ISCTDPN

-696 KKSFKAKDGYIYV
+696 KKSFKAKEGYVFI
-709 DADYSQIELRVLAH
+709 DADYSQIELRVLSH
-723 ISKDET
+723 IAKDET
-729 MIEAFK
+729 MVEAFK

-745 SRVFGVPITKVTKE
+745 SKVFGVPMAKVTKE
-759 QRSNAKAVNFGIIY
+759 QRSRAKAVNFGIIY

-790 AQNYIDNYLKKYGGI
+790 AQNYIDNYLKKYSGI
-805 KIFMEDI
+805 KTFMEDI
-812 VKKAEEE
+812 VNKAKEE
-819 GFVETA
+819 GFVETLFA
-825 FGRRRYVPELK
+825 RRRYVPELK

-858 AADIMKIAMNKVFDE
+858 AADIMKIAMNKVFDG
-873 IKNLDAKVVL
+873 IKDLDAKVVL

-893 KEDQKE
+893 KEEQKE
-899 QAKEILKSSM
+899 KAKEILKNSM
-909 ENATKLDVPLKVEL
+909 ENAAKLDVPLKVEL
-923 SEGKTWFELK
+923 SEGKTWFDIK

>member
-28 TKDGHYTNAIYGFLS
+28 TKEGHYTNAIYGFLS

-48 MEEVEPTYMAIAFD
+48 MEEVNPSYMLIAFD

-67 DTRKK
+67 NTRKK

-81 HAMPNELA
+81 HAMPEELA
-89 EQMPVIKEIL
+89 EQMPVIKEVL
-99 EAMNIKTIEMADYEG
+99 NAMNIKIVEMADYEG
-114 DDILGTLAKKFAHE
+114 DDILGTFAKKFARE
-128 DKDVYILSGDRDL
+128 DKDVYILSGDRDI

-164 IYTKEKVEEEYGL
+164 IYTKAKVEEEYGL
-177 EPIDLIEVKALMGDS
+177 EPVDLIEVKALMGDS

-223 LEEGTVDLT
+223 LEDGTVDLT

-247 LSKELGTINTK
+247 LSKELGTINTN

-267 VKIVD
+267 VKIVE
-272 WDREKIA
+272 WNREKVVD
-279 EIFKRLNFNR
+279 IFKRLNFNR
-289 FIERFGLDKEINVKK
+289 FIERFGLDKEIKAKK
-304 EAIKINVVE
+304 EAIKIDVIE
-313 KDVDELVK
+313 KNIDELVK
-321 DLNEAK
+321 E
-327 DANDLAK
+327 
-334 DLNDLSKS
+334 
-342 LDVTKNNDVEEND
+342 V
-355 TGSKQTN
+355 
-362 GIIDKNLIFY
+362 DKTLIFY
-372 FETTSSNDETR
+372 FETTSSNDESR
-383 IIKKDILGIG
+383 IIKKDIFGIG
-393 IYEKNENIIYT
+393 IYGKNGNIIYT

-415 KSIMEDAEINKIS
+415 KSLMENADIGKIS

-443 NLMGIKYDADVA
+443 NMKGIKYDADVA

-462 NTKHSIKDIASQYL
+462 NTKHNIKDIASQYL
-476 DIDLD
+476 DIVLD

-495 DQVKDISNKEE
+495 EQVKDISNKEE

-516 LYTITMQK
+516 LYAITMQK

-551 GMFVEKQELEK
+551 GMFVEKLEIEK
-562 FGEELKD
+562 IGKELKE

-614 ATDVETL
+614 STAVETL
-621 EGIKHEHPIV
+621 EGIKNEHPIV
-631 EKVLGYRSLIKLSS
+631 EKVLEYRGLIKLSS

-652 PFINPKDNRIHAVF
+652 IFINPKDSRIHAVF

-675 ISCIDPN
+675 ISCTDPN

-696 KKSFKAKDGYIYV
+696 KKSFKAKEGYVYI

-723 ISKDET
+723 ISKDEA
-729 MIEAFK
+729 MIKAFN
-735 NDEDIHKQVA
+735 NDGDIHREVA
-745 SRVFGVPITKVTKE
+745 SKVFGVPITKVTKE

-790 AQNYIDNYLKKYGGI
+790 AQNYIDNYLKKYSGI
-805 KIFMEDI
+805 KIFMEEI
-812 VKKAEEE
+812 VKKASEE
-819 GFVETA
+819 GFVETL

-858 AADIMKIAMNKVFDE
+858 AADIMKIAMNKVFDG
-873 IKNLDAKVVL
+873 IKDLDAKVVL

-893 KEDQKE
+893 KEEQKE

-909 ENATKLDVPLKVEL
+909 ENAAKLDVPLKVEL

>member
-48 MEEVEPTYMAIAFD
+48 MEEVKPSYMLIAFD

-67 DTRKK
+67 NTRKK

-81 HAMPNELA
+81 HAMPEELA
-89 EQMPVIKEIL
+89 EQMPVIKEVL
-99 EAMNIKTIEMADYEG
+99 NAMNIKIVEMADYEG
-114 DDILGTLAKKFAHE
+114 DDILGTFAKKFARE
-128 DKDVYILSGDRDL
+128 DKDVYILSGDRDI

-164 IYTKEKVEEEYGL
+164 IYTKAKVEEEYGL
-177 EPIDLIEVKALMGDS
+177 EPVDLIEVKALMGDS

-223 LEEGTVDLT
+223 LEDGTVDLT

-247 LSKELGTINTK
+247 LSKELGTINTN

-267 VKIVD
+267 VKIVE
-272 WDREKIA
+272 WNREKVVD
-279 EIFKRLNFNR
+279 IFKRLNFNR
-289 FIERFGLDKEINVKK
+289 FIERFGLDKEIKAKK
-304 EAIKINVVE
+304 EAIKIDVIE
-313 KDVDELVK
+313 KNIDELVK
-321 DLNEAK
+321 E
-327 DANDLAK
+327 
-334 DLNDLSKS
+334 
-342 LDVTKNNDVEEND
+342 V
-355 TGSKQTN
+355 
-362 GIIDKNLIFY
+362 DKTLIFY
-372 FETTSSNDETR
+372 FETTSSNDESR
-383 IIKKDILGIG
+383 IINKDILGIG
-393 IYEKNENIIYT
+393 IYGKNGNIIYT

-415 KSIMEDAEINKIS
+415 KSLMEDADIGKIS

-443 NLMGIKYDADVA
+443 NMKGIKYDADVA

-462 NTKHSIKDIASQYL
+462 NTKHNIKDIASQYL
-476 DIDLD
+476 DIVLD

-495 DQVKDISNKEE
+495 EQVKDISNKEE
-506 VGAYVYALNS
+506 VGAYVYALKS
-516 LYTITMQK
+516 LYAITMQK

-551 GMFVEKQELEK
+551 GMFVEKLEIEK
-562 FGEELKD
+562 IGKELKK

-614 ATDVETL
+614 STAVETL
-621 EGIKHEHPIV
+621 EGIKNEHPIV
-631 EKVLGYRSLIKLSS
+631 EKVLEYRGLIKLSS

-652 PFINPKDNRIHAVF
+652 IFINPKDSRIHAVF

-675 ISCIDPN
+675 ISCTDPN

-696 KKSFKAKDGYIYV
+696 KKSFKAKEGYVYI

-723 ISKDET
+723 ISKDEA
-729 MIEAFK
+729 MIKAFN
-735 NDEDIHKQVA
+735 NDGDIHREVA
-745 SRVFGVPITKVTKE
+745 SKVFGVPITKVTKE

-790 AQNYIDNYLKKYGGI
+790 AQNYIDNYLKKYSGI
-805 KIFMEDI
+805 KIFMEEI
-812 VKKAEEE
+812 VKKASEE
-819 GFVETA
+819 GFVETL

-858 AADIMKIAMNKVFDE
+858 AADIMKIAMNKVFDG
-873 IKNLDAKVVL
+873 IKDLDAKVVL

-893 KEDQKE
+893 KEEQKE

>member
-1 MEKVLLIDG
+1 MVYNIIQKYMEKVLLIDG

-28 TKDGHYTNAIYGFLS
+28 TKDGMYTNAIYGFLS

-48 MEEVEPTYMAIAFD
+48 MEEVEPQYMLIAFD

-67 DTRKK
+67 NVRKN

-81 HAMPNELA
+81 HAMPSELA
-89 EQMPVIKEIL
+89 EQMPVIKDIL
-99 EAMNIKTIEMADYEG
+99 KAMNIKTLEMDDYEG
-114 DDILGTLAKKFAHE
+114 DDILGTFAKKFAKE
-128 DKDVYILSGDRDL
+128 GQDVYILSGDRDL

-164 IYTKEKVEEEYGL
+164 IYTREKVKEEYGL

-200 NVGPKTGTSLIK
+200 NVGPKTSTSIIR
-212 QFKTIANLYKA
+212 QYKTIENLYKA
-223 LEEGTVDLT
+223 LEEGTADFT

-247 LSKELGTINTK
+247 LSKKLGTINTN
-258 APIKEDLED
+258 APVKEDLKD

-272 WDREKIA
+272 WDREKVA
-279 EIFKRLNFNR
+279 EIFKKLNFNR
-289 FIERFGLDKEINVKK
+289 FIERFNLNKEIEAKK
-304 EAIKINVVE
+304 TEIKLEAQE
-313 KDVDELVK
+313 KD
-321 DLNEAK
+321 
-327 DANDLAK
+327 
-334 DLNDLSKS
+334 
-342 LDVTKNNDVEEND
+342 
-355 TGSKQTN
+355 
-362 GIIDKNLIFY
+362 IDYLKEIPNKIDGNLIFY
-372 FETTSSNDETR
+372 LETSKTEDESR
-383 IIKKDILGIG
+383 IIKKNIIGIG
-393 IYEKNENIIYT
+393 IYEKNGNIIYIR
-404 KLNGKEDVLKL
+404 LPEVEDVKKL
-415 KSIMEDAEINKIS
+415 KNIMEDEIINKIG
-428 YNIKEDY
+428 YNIKEDF

-443 NLMGIKYDADVA
+443 NLKGIKYDAEIA
-455 AYILNPT
+455 AYVLNPT
-462 NTKHSIKDIASQYL
+462 NVKHNIKDIASQYL
-476 DIDLD
+476 DIDINE
-481 DLIPKKEDMQLNMF
+481 LIPKKDDVQLNMF
-495 DQVKDISNKEE
+495 ESVKDLSNKDE
-506 VGAYVYALNS
+506 VGTYVYALNN
-516 LYTITMQK
+516 LYSITMKK
-524 MKEDG
+524 MQEDG

-551 GMFVEKQELEK
+551 GMITKKEELEN
-562 FGEELKD
+562 FGKELKQ
-569 RLEKVKKEIYEYAG
+569 RLNNVTKEIYDLAG

-599 EKLKLTEPKKNKKGY
+599 EKLKLPESKKNKKGY

-621 EGIKHEHPIV
+621 ESLKDKHPII
-631 EKVLGYRSLIKLSS
+631 EKVLDYRSLTKLNS
-645 TYVDGLI
+645 TYVEGLI
-652 PFINPKDNRIHAVF
+652 TYINPKDSKIHAVF

-675 ISCIDPN
+675 ISCTDPN

-696 KKSFKAKDGYIYV
+696 KKSFVSKPGYVFV

-729 MIEAFK
+729 MIEAFN

-745 SRVFGVPITKVTKE
+745 SKVFGVPMTKVTKE
-759 QRSNAKAVNFGIIY
+759 QRSRAKAVNFGIIY

-780 SQQLKIGRKE
+780 SQQIKCGRKE
-790 AQNYIDNYLKKYGGI
+790 AQDYIDNYLKKYKGI
-805 KIFMEDI
+805 KTFMDDI

-858 AADIMKIAMNKVFDE
+858 AADIMKIAMNNVYDGL
-873 IKNLDAKVVL
+873 KNLDAKIVL

-893 KEDQKE
+893 KEEEKE
-899 QAKEILKSSM
+899 QAKEILKNSM
-909 ENATKLDVPLKVEL
+909 EKATKLDVPLKVEL
-923 SEGKTWFELK
+923 SEGKSWVELK

>member
-10 NSIMNRAFYGI
+10 NSMMNRAFYGI

-28 TKDGHYTNAIYGFLS
+28 TKDGTYTNAIYGFLS

-48 MEEVEPTYMAIAFD
+48 IEEVEPTYMAIAFD

-67 DTRKK
+67 NIRKNL
-72 MYEGYKKHR
+72 YDGYKKHR
-81 HAMPNELA
+81 HAMPEELA
-89 EQMPVIKEIL
+89 QQMPIIKEIL
-99 EAMNIKTIEMADYEG
+99 NDMNIKIIEMADYEG
-114 DDILGTLAKKFAHE
+114 DDILGTLAKKFAKD

-212 QFKTIANLYKA
+212 QFKTVANLYKA

-232 SKLKDTLIKNQDLAE
+232 SKLKDTLIKNKDLAE
-247 LSKELGTINTK
+247 LSKELGTIKIN

-267 VKIVD
+267 IKIVE
-272 WDREKIA
+272 WDRTKVA
-279 EIFKRLNFNR
+279 EIFKKLNFNR
-289 FIERFGLDKEINVKK
+289 FIDRFNLNKELEEKK
-304 EAIKINVVE
+304 SEIKINVIE
-313 KDVDELVK
+313 KSIDELIK
-321 DLNEAK
+321 EIKTLIED
-327 DANDLAK
+327 
-334 DLNDLSKS
+334 
-342 LDVTKNNDVEEND
+342 
-355 TGSKQTN
+355 
-362 GIIDKNLIFY
+362 NLTFY
-372 FETTSSNDETR
+372 FETTPSNDESR

-393 IYEKNENIIYT
+393 IYEKNGNIIYT
-404 KLNGKEDVLKL
+404 KLSNREDVLKL
-415 KSIMEDAEINKIS
+415 KDIMEDESINKIS

-443 NLMGIKYDADVA
+443 NLKGIKYDADVS

-462 NTKHSIKDIASQYL
+462 NTKHTIKDIANQYL

-481 DLIPKKEDMQLNMF
+481 ELIPKKEDTQLNIF
-495 DQVKDISNKEE
+495 EQVKDISNKEE
-506 VGAYVYALNS
+506 VGAYVYALNK
-516 LYTITMQK
+516 LYSVTMEK
-524 MKEDG
+524 MKSDG
-529 SIKLFEEIEMPLV
+529 SIKLFEEIEMPLIY
-542 RVLGDMQFN
+542 VLGDMQFN
-551 GMFVEKQELEK
+551 GMYVEKSELEK
-562 FGEELKD
+562 FGKELKE
-569 RLEKVKKEIYEYAG
+569 RLNITKTEIYDLAG
-583 EEFNINSTQQ
+583 EEFNVNSTQQ

-621 EGIKHEHPIV
+621 EGIKDEHPIV
-631 EKVLGYRSLIKLSS
+631 QKVLDYRSLTKLNS

-652 PFINPKDNRIHAVF
+652 PFINPKDNKIHAVF

-675 ISCIDPN
+675 ISCTEPN
-682 LQNLPSHEGEGKNI
+682 LQNIPSHEGEGKNI
-696 KKSFKAKDGYIYV
+696 KKSFKAKEGYVFI
-709 DADYSQIELRVLAH
+709 DADYSQIELRVLSH
-723 ISKDET
+723 IAKDET

-745 SRVFGVPITKVTKE
+745 SKVFGVPMAKVTKE
-759 QRSNAKAVNFGIIY
+759 QRSRAKAVNFGIIY

-790 AQNYIDNYLKKYGGI
+790 AQNYIDNYLKKYSGI
-805 KIFMEDI
+805 KTFMEDI

-819 GFVETA
+819 GFVETL

-858 AADIMKIAMNKVFDE
+858 AADIMKIAMNKVFDG
-873 IKNLDAKVVL
+873 IKDLDAKVVL
-883 QVHDELILEV
+883 QVHDELVLEV
-893 KEDQKE
+893 KEEQKE
-899 QAKEILKSSM
+899 KAKEILQSSM
-909 ENATKLDVPLKVEL
+909 ENAVKLDVPLKVEL

>member
-48 MEEVEPTYMAIAFD
+48 MEEVKPSYMLIAFD

-67 DTRKK
+67 NTRKK

-81 HAMPNELA
+81 HAMPEELA
-89 EQMPVIKEIL
+89 EQMPVIKEVL
-99 EAMNIKTIEMADYEG
+99 NAMNIKIVEMADYEG
-114 DDILGTLAKKFAHE
+114 DDILGTFAKKFARE
-128 DKDVYILSGDRDL
+128 DKDVYILSGDRDI

-164 IYTKEKVEEEYGL
+164 IYTKAKVEEEYGL
-177 EPIDLIEVKALMGDS
+177 EPVDLIEVKALMGDS

-223 LEEGTVDLT
+223 LEDGTVDLT

-247 LSKELGTINTK
+247 LSKELGTINTN

-267 VKIVD
+267 VKIVE
-272 WDREKIA
+272 WNREKVVD
-279 EIFKRLNFNR
+279 IFKRLNFNR
-289 FIERFGLDKEINVKK
+289 FIERFGLDKEIKAKK
-304 EAIKINVVE
+304 EAIKINVIE
-313 KDVDELVK
+313 KNIDELVK
-321 DLNEAK
+321 E
-327 DANDLAK
+327 
-334 DLNDLSKS
+334 
-342 LDVTKNNDVEEND
+342 V
-355 TGSKQTN
+355 
-362 GIIDKNLIFY
+362 DKTLIFY
-372 FETTSSNDETR
+372 FETTSSNDESR
-383 IIKKDILGIG
+383 IIKKDIFGIG
-393 IYEKNENIIYT
+393 IYGKNGNIIYT

-415 KSIMEDAEINKIS
+415 KSLMENADIGKIS

-443 NLMGIKYDADVA
+443 NMKGIKYDADVA

-462 NTKHSIKDIASQYL
+462 NTKHNIKDIASQYL
-476 DIDLD
+476 DIVLD

-495 DQVKDISNKEE
+495 EQVKDISNKEE

-516 LYTITMQK
+516 LYAITMQK

-551 GMFVEKQELEK
+551 GMFVEKLEIEK
-562 FGEELKD
+562 IGKELKE

-614 ATDVETL
+614 STAVETL
-621 EGIKHEHPIV
+621 EGIKNEHPIV
-631 EKVLGYRSLIKLSS
+631 EKVLEYRGLIKLSS

-652 PFINPKDNRIHAVF
+652 IFINPKDSRIHAVF

-675 ISCIDPN
+675 ISCTDPN

-696 KKSFKAKDGYIYV
+696 KKSFKAKEGYVYI

-723 ISKDET
+723 ISKDEA
-729 MIEAFK
+729 MIKAFN
-735 NDEDIHKQVA
+735 NDGDIHREVA
-745 SRVFGVPITKVTKE
+745 SKVFGVPITKVTKE

-790 AQNYIDNYLKKYGGI
+790 AQNYIDNYLKKYSGI
-805 KIFMEDI
+805 KIFMEEI
-812 VKKAEEE
+812 VKKASEE
-819 GFVETA
+819 GLVETL

-858 AADIMKIAMNKVFDE
+858 AADIMKIAMNKVFDG
-873 IKNLDAKVVL
+873 IKDLDAKVVL

-893 KEDQKE
+893 KEEQKE

>member
-48 MEEVEPTYMAIAFD
+48 MEEVKPSYMLIAFD

-67 DTRKK
+67 NTRKK

-81 HAMPNELA
+81 HAMPEELA
-89 EQMPVIKEIL
+89 EQMPVIKEVL
-99 EAMNIKTIEMADYEG
+99 NAMNIKIVEMADYEG
-114 DDILGTLAKKFAHE
+114 DDILGTFAKKFARE
-128 DKDVYILSGDRDL
+128 DKDVYILSGDRDI

-164 IYTKEKVEEEYGL
+164 IYTKAKVEEEYGL
-177 EPIDLIEVKALMGDS
+177 EPVDLIEVKALMGDS

-223 LEEGTVDLT
+223 LEDGTVDLT

-247 LSKELGTINTK
+247 LSKELGTINTN

-267 VKIVD
+267 VKIVE
-272 WDREKIA
+272 WNREKVVD
-279 EIFKRLNFNR
+279 IFKRLNFNR
-289 FIERFGLDKEINVKK
+289 FIERFGLDKEIKVKK
-304 EAIKINVVE
+304 EAIKINVIE
-313 KDVDELVK
+313 KNIDELVK
-321 DLNEAK
+321 E
-327 DANDLAK
+327 
-334 DLNDLSKS
+334 
-342 LDVTKNNDVEEND
+342 V
-355 TGSKQTN
+355 
-362 GIIDKNLIFY
+362 DKTLIFY
-372 FETTSSNDETR
+372 FETTSSNDESR

-393 IYEKNENIIYT
+393 IYGKNGNIIYT

-415 KSIMEDAEINKIS
+415 KSLMENADIGKIS

-443 NLMGIKYDADVA
+443 NMKGIKYDADVA

-462 NTKHSIKDIASQYL
+462 NTKHNIKDIASQYL
-476 DIDLD
+476 DIVLD

-495 DQVKDISNKEE
+495 EQVKDISNKEE

-516 LYTITMQK
+516 LYAITMQK

-551 GMFVEKQELEK
+551 GMFVEKLEIEK
-562 FGEELKD
+562 IGKELKE

-614 ATDVETL
+614 STAVETL
-621 EGIKHEHPIV
+621 EGIKNEHPIV
-631 EKVLGYRSLIKLSS
+631 EKVLEYRGLIKLSS

-652 PFINPKDNRIHAVF
+652 IFINPKDSRIHAVF

-675 ISCIDPN
+675 ISCTDPN

-696 KKSFKAKDGYIYV
+696 KKSFKAKEGYVYI

-723 ISKDET
+723 ISKDEA
-729 MIEAFK
+729 MIKAFN
-735 NDEDIHKQVA
+735 NDGDIHREVA
-745 SRVFGVPITKVTKE
+745 SKVFGVPITKVTKE

-790 AQNYIDNYLKKYGGI
+790 AQNYIDNYLKKYSGI
-805 KIFMEDI
+805 KIFMEEI
-812 VKKAEEE
+812 VKKASEE
-819 GFVETA
+819 GFVETL

-858 AADIMKIAMNKVFDE
+858 AADIMKIAMNKVFDG
-873 IKNLDAKVVL
+873 IKDLDAKVVL

-893 KEDQKE
+893 KEEQKE

>member
-232 SKLKDTLIKNQDLAE
+232 SKLKETLIKNQDLAE

-289 FIERFGLDKEINVKK
+289 FIERFGLDKEINAKK

-321 DLNEAK
+321 ELNEAK
-327 DANDLAK
+327 D
-334 DLNDLSKS
+334 
-342 LDVTKNNDVEEND
+342 
-355 TGSKQTN
+355 
-362 GIIDKNLIFY
+362 LIFY
-372 FETTSSNDETR
+372 FETTSSNDEKR

-393 IYEKNENIIYT
+393 IYEKNGNIIYT

-495 DQVKDISNKEE
+495 EQVKDISNKT
-506 VGAYVYALNS
+506 S
-516 LYTITMQK
+516 K
-524 MKEDG
+524 RH
-529 SIKLFEEIEMPLV
+529 IK
-542 RVLGDMQFN
+542 
-551 GMFVEKQELEK
+551 
-562 FGEELKD
+562 
-569 RLEKVKKEIYEYAG
+569 
-583 EEFNINSTQQ
+583 
-593 LGKILF
+593 
-599 EKLKLTEPKKNKKGY
+599 
-614 ATDVETL
+614 
-621 EGIKHEHPIV
+621 
-631 EKVLGYRSLIKLSS
+631 
-645 TYVDGLI
+645 
-652 PFINPKDNRIHAVF
+652 
-666 NQTITATGR
+666 
-675 ISCIDPN
+675 
-682 LQNLPSHEGEGKNI
+682 
-696 KKSFKAKDGYIYV
+696 
-709 DADYSQIELRVLAH
+709 
-723 ISKDET
+723 
-729 MIEAFK
+729 
-735 NDEDIHKQVA
+735 
-745 SRVFGVPITKVTKE
+745 
-759 QRSNAKAVNFGIIY
+759 
-773 GITAFGL
+773 
-780 SQQLKIGRKE
+780 
-790 AQNYIDNYLKKYGGI
+790 
-805 KIFMEDI
+805 
-812 VKKAEEE
+812 
-819 GFVETA
+819 
-825 FGRRRYVPELK
+825 
-836 SNNYVVRQF
+836 
-845 GTRVAMNTPIQGT
+845 
-858 AADIMKIAMNKVFDE
+858 
-873 IKNLDAKVVL
+873 
-883 QVHDELILEV
+883 
-893 KEDQKE
+893 
-899 QAKEILKSSM
+899 
-909 ENATKLDVPLKVEL
+909 
-923 SEGKTWFELK
+923 

>member
-48 MEEVEPTYMAIAFD
+48 MEEVKPSYMLIAFD

-67 DTRKK
+67 NTRKK

-81 HAMPNELA
+81 HAMPEELA
-89 EQMPVIKEIL
+89 EQMPVIKEVL
-99 EAMNIKTIEMADYEG
+99 NAMNIKIVEMADYEG
-114 DDILGTLAKKFAHE
+114 DDILGTFAKKFARE
-128 DKDVYILSGDRDL
+128 DKDVYILSGDRDI

-164 IYTKEKVEEEYGL
+164 IYTKAKVEEEYGL
-177 EPIDLIEVKALMGDS
+177 EPVDLIEVKALMGDS

-223 LEEGTVDLT
+223 LEDGTVDLT

-247 LSKELGTINTK
+247 LSKELGTINTN

-267 VKIVD
+267 VKIVE
-272 WDREKIA
+272 WNREKVVD
-279 EIFKRLNFNR
+279 IFKRLNFNR
-289 FIERFGLDKEINVKK
+289 FIERFGLDKEIKAKK
-304 EAIKINVVE
+304 EAIKIDVIE
-313 KDVDELVK
+313 KNIDELVK
-321 DLNEAK
+321 E
-327 DANDLAK
+327 
-334 DLNDLSKS
+334 
-342 LDVTKNNDVEEND
+342 V
-355 TGSKQTN
+355 
-362 GIIDKNLIFY
+362 DKTLIFY
-372 FETTSSNDETR
+372 FETTSSNDESR
-383 IIKKDILGIG
+383 IIKKDIFGIG
-393 IYEKNENIIYT
+393 IYGKNGNIIYT

-415 KSIMEDAEINKIS
+415 KSLMENADIGKIS

-443 NLMGIKYDADVA
+443 NMKGIKYDADVA

-462 NTKHSIKDIASQYL
+462 NTKHNIKDIASQYL
-476 DIDLD
+476 DIVLD

-495 DQVKDISNKEE
+495 EQVKDISNKEE

-516 LYTITMQK
+516 LYAITMQK

-551 GMFVEKQELEK
+551 GMFVEKLEIEK
-562 FGEELKD
+562 IGKELKE

-614 ATDVETL
+614 STAVETL
-621 EGIKHEHPIV
+621 EGIKNEHPIV
-631 EKVLGYRSLIKLSS
+631 EKVLEYRGLIKLSS

-652 PFINPKDNRIHAVF
+652 IFINPKDSRIHAVF

-675 ISCIDPN
+675 ISCTDPN

-696 KKSFKAKDGYIYV
+696 KKSFKAKEGYVYI

-723 ISKDET
+723 ISKDEA
-729 MIEAFK
+729 MIKAFN
-735 NDEDIHKQVA
+735 NDGDIHREVA
-745 SRVFGVPITKVTKE
+745 SKVFGVPITKVTKE

-790 AQNYIDNYLKKYGGI
+790 AQNYIDNYLKKYSGI
-805 KIFMEDI
+805 KIFMEEI
-812 VKKAEEE
+812 VKKASEE
-819 GFVETA
+819 GFVETL

-858 AADIMKIAMNKVFDE
+858 AADIMKIAMNKVFDG
-873 IKNLDAKVVL
+873 IKDLDAKVVL

-893 KEDQKE
+893 KEEQKE

>member
-21 MGNKMLT
+21 MGNKMLA

-89 EQMPVIKEIL
+89 EQMPVIKEVL
-99 EAMNIKTIEMADYEG
+99 QDMNIKIIEMADYEG

-164 IYTKEKVEEEYGL
+164 IYTKAKVEEEYGL

-223 LEEGTVDLT
+223 LQDGTVDLT

-247 LSKELGTINTK
+247 LSKKLGTINTK

-272 WDREKIA
+272 WDREKVA
-279 EIFKRLNFNR
+279 DIFKKLNFNR
-289 FIERFGLDKEINVKK
+289 FIERFGLDKEIKAKK
-304 EAIKINVVE
+304 EAIKINVIE
-313 KDVDELVK
+313 KNIDELVQE
-321 DLNEAK
+321 LNEAK
-327 DANDLAK
+327 NSDDLAENLAATKNSNDLAEN
-334 DLNDLSKS
+334 LAA
-342 LDVTKNNDVEEND
+342 TKNSD
-355 TGSKQTN
+355 
-362 GIIDKNLIFY
+362 LIFY
-372 FETTSSNDETR
+372 FETSSSNDESR

-393 IYEKNENIIYT
+393 IYEENGNIIYT
-404 KLNGKEDVLKL
+404 KLNGKDDVLKL
-415 KSIMEDAEINKIS
+415 KSIMENKKVGKIS

-443 NLMGIKYDADVA
+443 NMQGIKYDADVA

-462 NTKHSIKDIASQYL
+462 NTKHNIKDIASQYL

-516 LYTITMQK
+516 LYSITMKK
-524 MKEDG
+524 MQEDG

-551 GMFVEKQELEK
+551 GMFVEKQEIEK
-562 FGEELKD
+562 FGKELKE

-631 EKVLGYRSLIKLSS
+631 EKVLEYRSLIKLSS

-652 PFINPKDNRIHAVF
+652 AFINPKDSRIHAVF

-675 ISCIDPN
+675 ISCTDPN

-696 KKSFKAKDGYIYV
+696 KKSFKAKDGYVYV

-729 MIEAFK
+729 MIKAFN
-735 NDEDIHKQVA
+735 NDEDIHREVA
-745 SRVFGVPITKVTKE
+745 SKVFGVPITKVTKE

-805 KIFMEDI
+805 KTFMDNI

-819 GFVETA
+819 GFVETL

-858 AADIMKIAMNKVFDE
+858 AADIMKIAMNKVFDG
-873 IKNLDAKVVL
+873 IKDLDAKVVL

-893 KEDQKE
+893 KEEQKE
-899 QAKEILKSSM
+899 QAKQILQSSM
-909 ENATKLDVPLKVEL
+909 ENAAKLDVPLKVEL
-923 SEGKTWFELK
+923 SEGKTWFDLK

>member
-48 MEEVEPTYMAIAFD
+48 MEEVKPSYMLIAFD

-67 DTRKK
+67 NTRKK

-81 HAMPNELA
+81 HAMPEELA
-89 EQMPVIKEIL
+89 EQMPVIKEVL
-99 EAMNIKTIEMADYEG
+99 NAMNIKIVEMADYEG
-114 DDILGTLAKKFAHE
+114 DDILGTFAKKFARE
-128 DKDVYILSGDRDL
+128 DKDVYILSGDRDI

-164 IYTKEKVEEEYGL
+164 IYTKAKVEEEYGL
-177 EPIDLIEVKALMGDS
+177 EPVDLIEVKALMGDS

-223 LEEGTVDLT
+223 LEDGTVDLT

-247 LSKELGTINTK
+247 LSKELGTINTN

-267 VKIVD
+267 VKIVE
-272 WDREKIA
+272 WNREKVA
-279 EIFKRLNFNR
+279 DIFKRLNFNR
-289 FIERFGLDKEINVKK
+289 FIERFGLDKEIKAKK
-304 EAIKINVVE
+304 EAIKIDVIE
-313 KDVDELVK
+313 KNIDELVK
-321 DLNEAK
+321 E
-327 DANDLAK
+327 
-334 DLNDLSKS
+334 
-342 LDVTKNNDVEEND
+342 V
-355 TGSKQTN
+355 
-362 GIIDKNLIFY
+362 DKTLIFY
-372 FETTSSNDETR
+372 FETTSSNDESR

-393 IYEKNENIIYT
+393 IYGKNGNIIYT

-415 KSIMEDAEINKIS
+415 KSLMEDADIGKIS

-443 NLMGIKYDADVA
+443 NMKGIKYDADVA

-462 NTKHSIKDIASQYL
+462 NTKHNIKDIASQYL
-476 DIDLD
+476 DIVLD

-495 DQVKDISNKEE
+495 EQVKDISNKEE

-516 LYTITMQK
+516 LYAITMQK

-551 GMFVEKQELEK
+551 GMFVEKLEIEK
-562 FGEELKD
+562 IGKELKE

-614 ATDVETL
+614 STAVETL
-621 EGIKHEHPIV
+621 EGIKNEHPIV
-631 EKVLGYRSLIKLSS
+631 EKVLEYRGLIKLSS

-652 PFINPKDNRIHAVF
+652 IFINPKDSRIHAVF

-675 ISCIDPN
+675 ISCTDPN

-696 KKSFKAKDGYIYV
+696 KKSFKAKEGYVYI

-723 ISKDET
+723 ISKDEA
-729 MIEAFK
+729 MIKAFN
-735 NDEDIHKQVA
+735 NDGDIHREVA
-745 SRVFGVPITKVTKE
+745 SKVFGVPITKVTKE

-790 AQNYIDNYLKKYGGI
+790 AQNYIDNYLKKYSGI
-805 KIFMEDI
+805 KIFMEEI
-812 VKKAEEE
+812 VKKASEE
-819 GFVETA
+819 GFVETL

-858 AADIMKIAMNKVFDE
+858 AADIMKIAMNKVFDG
-873 IKNLDAKVVL
+873 IKDLDAKVVL

-893 KEDQKE
+893 KEEQKE

-909 ENATKLDVPLKVEL
+909 ENAAKLDVPLKVEL